1 FTVDGRPSVE
11 DIHDLFSTLISRIKF
26 SSHRHMF
33 RNYFNSFT
41 SEEAIT
47 ELGSLQFAQ
56 SFQLVESESAS
67 RISANAPTTSFT
79 MNRDMAKALIQQFL
93 WTRLILNAVEPQN
106 RTYRDKGIWKLSSK
120 GLCVLQEFCVK
131 TKVDIAKFARHVD
144 MSAQLMFLIHI
155 ERLKENDRLNCKKR
169 YISSLFAIMIASLPL
184 RKNEQTDKYVP
195 VQAIPSPPF
204 DPTEEDDYCSLD
216 ASINSTS
223 TSSRKLTFID
233 YFPYIKT
240 LPNDLLVCAYG
251 SSQQFSQTTSFP
263 QQEYLLQ
270 NLKPASNKFQMRA
283 IFTSLLCCNWLVE
296 HCTVASND
304 EAESIMTEFLKLGW
318 ITFYDKKNKHCDQVE
333 SSKSIAL
340 NLTRAGMKVV
350 IDISLEK
357 YNDVQQQKQYT
368 QQFQRLCQLEIESLD
383 YDHRSSIGSFI
394 SSNHTDST
402 YNSSLATE
410 EKERCCTR
418 TKSSLFSLYTTA
430 SSCSSSVS
438 TASETGTTSSY
449 FDFKPPMPSALSN
462 SPLGNKFSSI
472 SNTLNNDETS
482 TIHSSKTY
490 ESHQTNSVKLTS
502 ILTNP
507 HLRSLFRDFLDE
519 SFCAE
524 NLEFWIDHDNFRKR
538 CRRQK
543 AIAEAASSS
552 TSLRQLLEDA
562 YLLWDTYLKPKAH
575 NELNIDSA
583 LREKMAEDMTEMI
596 TIVNTSLPGQDR
608 STMLISTYPTNQTLK
623 SLTHWLEKASDQVF
637 KLMASQSVPKFTRTT
652 QYKNLLQK
660 FQQQQQVVIE
670 ANEFREDFKLP
681 QLQRRHTKAQ
691 RSSEIAAGLDDF
703 PCPPQRREKEVFK
716 EAFYS

>member
-1 FTVDGRPSVE
+1 MGYNPASNKSILKFTVDGRPSVE

-184 RKNEQTDKYVP
+184 RKNEQTGKYVP

-350 IDISLEK
+350 IDISLE
-357 YNDVQQQKQYT
+357 N
-368 QQFQRLCQLEIESLD
+368 
-383 YDHRSSIGSFI
+383 
-394 SSNHTDST
+394 
-402 YNSSLATE
+402 
-410 EKERCCTR
+410 
-418 TKSSLFSLYTTA
+418 
-430 SSCSSSVS
+430 SSVS

-637 KLMASQSVPKFTRTT
+637 KLMASQSVPKFTCTT